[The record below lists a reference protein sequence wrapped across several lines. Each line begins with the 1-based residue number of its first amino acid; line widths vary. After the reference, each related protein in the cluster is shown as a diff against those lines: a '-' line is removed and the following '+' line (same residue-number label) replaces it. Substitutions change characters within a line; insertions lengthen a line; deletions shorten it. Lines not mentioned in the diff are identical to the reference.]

1 MNEEVLHIVNQNM
14 YVVIHISKGIYHV
27 VSFRITQT
35 SGIKDSSHFVKICL
49 FGAGCRIKLKGW
61 LGKQNTIPNK
71 ETNSCLN
78 CDFFDFYDYT
88 ANRLDLIKLNLS
100 GKRQCVRK
108 ASTKKR
114 V

>member
-1 MNEEVLHIVNQNM
+1 MAFFENKKLESFGNLGFMNLQWTLPLRKKRGEN
-14 YVVIHISKGIYHV
+14 
-27 VSFRITQT
+27 
-35 SGIKDSSHFVKICL
+35 
-49 FGAGCRIKLKGW
+49 
-61 LGKQNTIPNK
+61 QNTIPNK